1 MEILES
7 EADVSCGVCGLSHDH
22 MCCDACGAREQVDP
36 NHGTVGFYDPSGKI
50 HATWEQACDCNDTV
64 DGFPKV
70 EVTGECS
77 ECGSLQKIRH
87 NHDIPHEYSD
97 GVCEKYFCEEFWE
110 HETGDECEVCEC
122 GLDRPIDY
130 LDYRPQE
137 LWLCD
142 ECGSSEANDGTYI
155 DADCDGHKTQEEAC
169 IASNCKHYE
178 ELEPQAC
185 VICNRQLKTDRA
197 RQLGIGSICE
207 KKFQMKTLRVW
218 SKLSENDLNQL
229 LGMYEFVWTK
239 DDIHFMTD
247 RPPYI
252 ASYNKVI
259 EKPEEN
265 KYAAQWLVEKLLVKH
280 MIDEEHADFW
290 RKITWNES
298 DNYDREPDRYKSIE
312 MMSKGS
318 YELKNLK
325 IDEDWEERWEYDL
338 MEDYD
343 MLLSEYDDNSLYED
357 TTLLSEKVSEIIG
370 VSTSIISEAIAKV
383 YNKMLSDDGDYNAND
398 WLILGACGIG
408 TYELNREQAYNYGWC
423 GWTSPLPAYSFL
435 MNSKEDEGIYK
446 IIGEIVSEDKRK
458 GTEAEKHLYYSMVTL
473 RQHIDDYADEELRKP
488 PTIEELVEL
497 FRFVELEIRA

>member
-7 EADVSCGVCGLSHDH
+7 EADVSCGMCGLSHDH
-22 MCCDACGAREQVDP
+22 MCCDGCGAREQVDP
-36 NHGTVGFYDPSGKI
+36 NHGTVNFFDPSGKN
-50 HATWEQACDCNDTV
+50 HATWEQACGCNDTV
-64 DGFPKV
+64 DGFLKV

-87 NHDIPHEYSD
+87 NHDIPHEYSE
-97 GVCEKYFCEEFWE
+97 GVCEMYFCEEFWE

-122 GLDRPIDY
+122 GLDRPIDH

-218 SKLSENDLNQL
+218 SKLSEDDLNQL
-229 LGMYEFVWTK
+229 LSMYEFVWTK
-239 DDIHFMTD
+239 DDLHFMTD

-280 MIDEEHADFW
+280 MIDEEKADFW

-298 DNYDREPDRYKSIE
+298 DDYSEGHRHKAIE

-318 YELKNLK
+318 YELGNLK
-325 IDEDWEERWEYDL
+325 LDEDWEERW
-338 MEDYD
+338 DYD
-343 MLLSEYDDNSLYED
+343 IFDDYDQFLSESCDWSLYED
-357 TTLLSEKVSEIIG
+357 TTILSETVSEIIG
-370 VSTSIISEAIAKV
+370 VSKTIIEQAIQNV
-383 YNKMLSDDGDYNAND
+383 YNTMKEND
-398 WLILGACGIG
+398 VDAFEWLIYDACGVG
-408 TYELNREQAYNYGWC
+408 TDSCNREHAYNIGWR
-423 GWTSPLPAYSFL
+423 GWTSPLPAHGFL
-435 MNSKEDEGIYK
+435 ENSKNDDDIYK
-446 IIGEIVSEDKRK
+446 IIGEIVSKEYNESED
-458 GTEAEKHLYYSMVTL
+458 EQLLYHSMVAL
-473 RQHIDDYADEELRKP
+473 RQYIGDHSYGLGLRKA
-488 PTIEELVEL
+488 PTIEELVWL